1 MKFPKL
7 ITYLKTLTVFVLL
20 GAVLWSSASVSQI
33 INSVSEK
40 SIPHSVNLTN
50 ASHYY
55 LEPYAPIQNKNAEP
69 QAETEI
75 RVEEE
80 DNTEKD
86 NGESAFGFLYEFNPT
101 WVKISACSGRALFRI
116 AGTNALYILHH
127 SWKSYLI

>member
-1 MKFPKL
+1 M
-7 ITYLKTLTVFVLL
+7 LL
-20 GAVLWSSASVSQI
+20 GALLWSSASVSQI
-33 INSVSEK
+33 FDTVSEK
-40 SIPHSVNLTN
+40 STLHSVKITD

-55 LEPYAPIQNKNAEP
+55 LVPYIPIQNKNAEP

-86 NGESAFGFLYEFNPT
+86 NGESAFGLLYEFNPT

-127 SWKSYLI
+127 SWKSYLIWKFCKPELRAQ